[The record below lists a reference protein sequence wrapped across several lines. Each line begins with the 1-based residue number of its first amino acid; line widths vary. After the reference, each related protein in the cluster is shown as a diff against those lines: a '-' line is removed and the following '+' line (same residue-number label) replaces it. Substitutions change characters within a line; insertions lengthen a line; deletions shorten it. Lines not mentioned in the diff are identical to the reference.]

1 EVSLVLSTRERAD
14 LRNALIPLGVTAM
27 SAGSHTEPGGY
38 TRQGTANLHQ
48 TFRGRIVAPDFA
60 GGDDQIAT
68 GQFEISDERSPTEIA
83 SFLRQHGF
91 DPVWKDWDQALA
103 QG

>member
-1 EVSLVLSTRERAD
+1 MARAE
-14 LRNALIPLGVTAM
+14 LAEGVRRAI
-27 SAGSHTEPGGY
+27 AAVGQVQAVPGDG
-38 TRQGTANLHQ
+38 Q
-48 TFRGRIVAPDFA
+48 
-60 GGDDQIAT
+60 DQIAT

-103 QG
+103 QK